1 MSKMS
6 KDSKS
11 PQKKDNENDE
21 EYFLRLHKEDNDDG
35 C

>member
-1 MSKMS
+1 MS

-11 PQKKDNENDE
+11 LQKKDNENDE
-21 EYFLRLHKEDNDDG
+21 EYFLRLHKEENDDG